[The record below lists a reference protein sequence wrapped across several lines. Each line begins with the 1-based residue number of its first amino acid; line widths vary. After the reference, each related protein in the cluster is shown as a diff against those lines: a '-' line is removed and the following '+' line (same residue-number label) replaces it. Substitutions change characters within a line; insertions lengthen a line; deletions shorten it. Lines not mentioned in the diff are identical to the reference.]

1 MARINNCR
9 MMFSGMTANTGAS
22 QLKQSDMPDSANWQ
36 AVALNALA
44 LQVAMLDEKG
54 RIAVANH
61 AWERFFQHDETAT
74 VGVTVGSSFIDFLRA
89 QSAQGDKNA
98 SSAQLGLEA
107 VLAGE
112 LPEFTLD
119 FQCHAPH
126 QSRWFLMQISPL
138 IESQGCVVSYQD
150 ITHRKRIEQ
159 TNAQLAAVLEAT
171 TDFVAMAND
180 QGQVLYANRALRQIR
195 GLDAGSTTPLGSWN
209 DMHPDW
215 ANRKIKEEGLPL
227 TVRAGDWSSETTVLN
242 AAGSEVPVHQIILA
256 HRDSAGEIDFFSTI
270 MRNLTASQQQA
281 AALRQAF
288 DELKRTQDQL
298 VNSEKMA
305 SIGQLTAGI
314 AHEINN
320 PVGYLH
326 SNLSTLSQYVEDLL
340 RMVKAYEVAMPAI
353 TDPDVKARVE
363 QVKKETDFSFLMED
377 IPKLVSESREGTQRV
392 RKIVQDLK
400 DFAHAG
406 NNEEWQWVDVRFSLE
421 RTLNIVHNEL
431 KYKADIQQS
440 YEEIPEIRC
449 LPGQL
454 NQVFMN
460 LLVNAGHAIN
470 ENDEN
475 GQVRVSVRQMND
487 QVWIEISDTGCGMPP
502 DVAGRIFEPFFTTK
516 PVGKGTGLGLS
527 ISYSIVQ
534 KHGGHIEVESEV
546 GHGTRFR
553 IVLPIAG
560 PKDDE
565 PA

>member
-215 ANRKIKEEGLPL
+215 ANRKIREEGLPL